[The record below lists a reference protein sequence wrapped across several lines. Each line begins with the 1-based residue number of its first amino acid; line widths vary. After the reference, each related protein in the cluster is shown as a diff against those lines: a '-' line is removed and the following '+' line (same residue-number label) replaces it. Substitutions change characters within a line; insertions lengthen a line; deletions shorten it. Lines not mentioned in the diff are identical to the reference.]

1 MKSLRLPLHSG
12 LGLMWLMA
20 GSLTPAQAFSP
31 APVLTEQQSLLSN
44 ELLTQVQYDPRQR
57 TSNKPQTKPPTP
69 AWPQKPMH
77 PTMTGGGKPPAY
89 MKPSPNMMGSG
100 MWRPQ
105 RPSYRPP
112 MGGQSPNM
120 MGAGVWRPQRPSYRP
135 PMGGQSIAPVMAAGA
150 LGLAAGSIIAQT
162 HGQAQARPVYA
173 QAPRPRPVYGPNTV
187 YVPQA
192 VYVPQPVYRP
202 EPVYQNQTIYQSYP
216 VQQVYED
223 QTASL
228 RPEPWSEEW
237 YDYCVQRY
245 RTFNPNNGT
254 YLAYDGHRYFCR

>member
-1 MKSLRLPLHSG
+1 MKSLRLPLQAG
-12 LGLMWLMA
+12 LGLIWLMA
-20 GSLTPAQAFSP
+20 GSFTPAQAFSP
-31 APVLTEQQSLLSN
+31 APVLTEQPSLLAN

-57 TSNKPQTKPPTP
+57 TSNKPQARPSTP
-69 AWPQKPMH
+69 QRPQKPMR
-77 PTMTGGGKPPAY
+77 PTMTGGMKPPA
-89 MKPSPNMMGSG
+89 SLIGSG
-100 MWRPQ
+100 TGTPQ

-112 MGGQSPNM
+112 MG
-120 MGAGVWRPQRPSYRP
+120 R
-135 PMGGQSIAPVMAAGA
+135 QSIAPVLAAGA

-173 QAPRPRPVYGPNTV
+173 HAPRPRPVYRPNTV
-187 YVPQA
+187 YLPQA

-237 YDYCVQRY
+237 YDYCFQRY

-254 YLAYDGHRYFCR
+254 YLAYDGRRYFCR

>member
-1 MKSLRLPLHSG
+1 
-12 LGLMWLMA
+12 MWLIA

-57 TSNKPQTKPPTP
+57 TSNKPQTKP
-69 AWPQKPMH
+69 QKPMH
-77 PTMTGGGKPPAY
+77 PTMTGGGKPPRY

-100 MWRPQ
+100 IWRPQ

-112 MGGQSPNM
+112 MG
-120 MGAGVWRPQRPSYRP
+120 R
-135 PMGGQSIAPVMAAGA
+135 QSIAPVMAAGA

-173 QAPRPRPVYGPNTV
+173 HAPRPRPVYRPNTV
-187 YVPQA
+187 YLPQA

-237 YDYCVQRY
+237 YDYCFQRY

-254 YLAYDGHRYFCR
+254 YLAYDGRRYFCR

>member
-1 MKSLRLPLHSG
+1 MKSLRLPLQAG
-12 LGLMWLMA
+12 LGLIWLMA

-77 PTMTGGGKPPAY
+77 PNMTGGGKPPAY

-100 MWRPQ
+100 I
-105 RPSYRPP
+105 
-112 MGGQSPNM
+112 
-120 MGAGVWRPQRPSYRP
+120 WRPQRPSYRP

-173 QAPRPRPVYGPNTV
+173 HAPRPRPVYGPNTV

-202 EPVYQNQTIYQSYP
+202 EPAYQNQTIYQSYP

-237 YDYCVQRY
+237 YDYCFQRY